1 MRGTRRGF
9 MAGAT
14 ALASGLGATALAQT
28 RPSGAVPMINTLGGL
43 SDPNDTR
50 SSGPTWRPARPTR
63 RMIDDALASGVSGI
77 NMTLGYV
84 FGDADPYAETVSQL
98 DEWDAT
104 IAQTPELLKVLSAA
118 DIERARAEGKLG
130 LIYGFQNASMMGDD
144 LDRVDAFQARGVR
157 VVQLTYNDANQV
169 GSGALAPNDT
179 GLTPFGRSLVERLND
194 KRVII
199 DLSHSG
205 QATCLDAARTSKTP
219 ISITHTGC
227 RALVDLPRNK
237 SDEELRLVASRGG
250 FVGIYFMPF
259 LALGRQATAD
269 DVVAHIEH
277 AVQVCG
283 EDHVGVGTDGGFTP
297 VDDIAAY
304 RALLAKVI
312 EGRRAAGISAPGESP
327 DIFPFVLEMQGPDQF
342 RELGRRLAQRGHTQ
356 TRIDKILGGNFLR
369 YSAGVWGG

>member
-1 MRGTRRGF
+1 

-14 ALASGLGATALAQT
+14 ALASGLGATAWAQT
-28 RPSGAVPMINTLGGL
+28 ETQTTASGVVPMINTLGGL
-43 SDPNDTR
+43 NDPNIIAP
-50 SSGPTWRPARPTR
+50 SGPTWRPAKPTR

-98 DEWDAT
+98 DEWDST

-118 DIERARAEGKLG
+118 DIERAKAQGRLG

-157 VVQLTYNDANQV
+157 VVQLTYNAANQV

-205 QATCLDAARTSKTP
+205 EATCLDAARTSKTP

-237 SDEELRLVASRGG
+237 TDEELRLVASRGG

-277 AVQVCG
+277 AINVCG
-283 EDHVGVGTDGGFTP
+283 EDQVGVGTDGGFTP
-297 VDDIAAY
+297 VDDIEAY
-304 RALLAKVI
+304 RAVLAKVI
-312 EGRRAAGISAPGESP
+312 AERRAAGISAPGETP

-342 RELGRRLAQRGHTQ
+342 RELGRRLVQRGHSQ

-369 YSAGVWGG
+369 YAGGVWGG